1 MPTRVTLRRR
11 LPSFLILP
19 LVPDFWTGAKS
30 SHSLTLVPGRVVEV
44 LLYASEFSMLRLRE
58 VMPQLLSD
66 SQKKDP
72 QLSEVSQNCL
82 FHQFEAASFTPS
94 STIWMRGWDGG
105 AGGGTA
111 RARLGTLSVAGSE
124 FTARKQREM
133 ILSTPKSPML
143 LKLRSPTTARDF

>member
-105 AGGGTA
+105 GGGGRPELAWA
-111 RARLGTLSVAGSE
+111 RCLSLALNSPRGN
-124 FTARKQREM
+124 RE
-133 ILSTPKSPML
+133 K
-143 LKLRSPTTARDF
+143 

>member
-44 LLYASEFSMLRLRE
+44 LVYASEFSMLRLRE

-66 SQKKDP
+66 SQKEDP

-105 AGGGTA
+105 GGGD
-111 RARLGTLSVAGSE
+111 GQS
-124 FTARKQREM
+124 
-133 ILSTPKSPML
+133 SPGHAVCRWL
-143 LKLRSPTTARDF
+143 